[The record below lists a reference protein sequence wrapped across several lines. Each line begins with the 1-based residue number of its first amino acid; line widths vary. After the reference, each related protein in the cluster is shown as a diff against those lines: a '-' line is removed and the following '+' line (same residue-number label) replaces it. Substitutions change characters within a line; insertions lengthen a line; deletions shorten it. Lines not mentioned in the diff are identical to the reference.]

1 MADGNS
7 VFSLDVAQDRQPQ
20 RTLFR
25 SPSHTLRDARVP
37 ETDAMLQAADAM
49 PDISGMTLG
58 VVPSMPLSGPGS
70 ALGSDDEAMSAMA
83 AAVHA
88 AKSGVRN
95 TAHKRASRGTASPSS
110 RPHTNSARPP
120 MPGRR
125 PDTDSMSE
133 ARAPTPA
140 MYWNKRS
147 TWGERPPQMRSQTM
161 TVIGSN
167 IYVFGGW
174 NNSVCYN
181 DVYVLDTES
190 MFWTRM
196 KTHGDAV
203 PPCRAHTATAVG
215 TRLFVF
221 GGGDGTQ
228 YFSDLFVLDV
238 RTCVWERARVTGV
251 VPAPRRTHTCFHF
264 GAHVYLFGGGDGHRA
279 LNDLWRV
286 RTEPEADGSYVWEEV
301 ETTGGRPFPRGY
313 HTSTLVG
320 SQLVVFGGSDGQEC
334 FGDTSLLNL
343 DTMEWVHV
351 AIDPPLTRLAH
362 SATLVGMYLFVIC
375 GHDGSDYSSQVLML
389 KLDTLKWETR
399 MIYGAAPIPRGYH
412 ACALHDGRLILHGG
426 YNGQEVFDDLY
437 TLELSSYSYLPQ
449 VPEFVIG
456 CHR

>member
-1 MADGNS
+1 MADGNN
-7 VFSLDVAQDRQPQ
+7 VFSLDVDRQQ
-20 RTLFR
+20 SRTLFR

-37 ETDAMLQAADAM
+37 DNDSLQADAM
-49 PDISGMTLG
+49 PDISSMTLAS
-58 VVPSMPLSGPGS
+58 VVSSGN
-70 ALGSDDEAMSAMA
+70 ALGSDDEAMTAMT
-83 AAVHA
+83 AAVYA

-95 TAHKRASRGTASPSS
+95 TAHKRASRGTAPSS
-110 RPHTNSARPP
+110 RPHTNSAHPP

-125 PDTDSMSE
+125 PDTDTLME

-174 NNSVCYN
+174 NNNVCYN

-228 YFSDLFVLDV
+228 YFSDLFVLNV
-238 RTCVWERARVTGV
+238 RTCVWERARITGV

-264 GAHVYLFGGGDGHRA
+264 GSHVYLF
-279 LNDLWRV
+279 
-286 RTEPEADGSYVWEEV
+286 
-301 ETTGGRPFPRGY
+301 
-313 HTSTLVG
+313 
-320 SQLVVFGGSDGQEC
+320 
-334 FGDTSLLNL
+334 
-343 DTMEWVHV
+343 
-351 AIDPPLTRLAH
+351 
-362 SATLVGMYLFVIC
+362 
-375 GHDGSDYSSQVLML
+375 
-389 KLDTLKWETR
+389 
-399 MIYGAAPIPRGYH
+399 
-412 ACALHDGRLILHGG
+412 
-426 YNGQEVFDDLY
+426 
-437 TLELSSYSYLPQ
+437 
-449 VPEFVIG
+449 
-456 CHR
+456 